1 MLATSGAMWDW
12 SEGLRSQECYGILF
26 CCPINLH
33 LKTSSRISHRV
44 SAAPVKAHDILDAWL
59 PSLSPLQASQIS
71 SASIQL
77 LTEAGAALEEEQD
90 SSIRDAMGA
99 SRLCLEAMTVAGIRF
114 TGPHFLAGGSYEDPS
129 GSHGKLTVLPAHSY
143 ASRAE
148 DIADAEGR
156 ILMVSRIYETMSS
169 RLNGRPRTLTVQ
181 RALKS
186 TLESLTVSDPF
197 ARLYLTTTSLQHL
210 LDLRESEAKLHVA
223 QRLESICHED
233 VSARPSIIE
242 VLLRSFSIREDY
254 QRLKADSK
262 PIAQRQAA
270 AMEEWMERLIPVL
283 ESFSLQLLRRLLL
296 RPVLTETLGSEASNR
311 EFWQLPLSRRESL
324 WGEPITLA
332 AGSGTG
338 PHSAVVHDTFQMGQN
353 PASTRTQIAA

>member
-1 MLATSGAMWDW
+1 M
-12 SEGLRSQECYGILF
+12 RSQECYGILF

-33 LKTSSRISHRV
+33 LKTSPRISHRV
-44 SAAPVKAHDILDAWL
+44 SAAPVKAHNILDAWL

-114 TGPHFLAGGSYEDPS
+114 AGPHFLAGGSYEDPC
-129 GSHGKLTVLPAHSY
+129 GSHGKLTQLPAHSY
-143 ASRAE
+143 ASRIE
-148 DIADAEGR
+148 DIADSEGR
-156 ILMVSRIYETMSS
+156 MLMVSRIYETMSS

-233 VSARPSIIE
+233 VSVRPSIIE
-242 VLLRSFSIREDY
+242 VLLRSFSIREDF

-262 PIAQRQAA
+262 PIAQKQAA
-270 AMEEWMERLIPVL
+270 AMEEWMERLIPFL

-311 EFWQLPLSRRESL
+311 EFWQLPIARRESL
-324 WGEPITLA
+324 WGEPLSLA
-332 AGSGTG
+332 PGAEER
-338 PHSAVVHDTFQMGQN
+338 HSAVVATDSHNTGPRN
-353 PASTRTQIAA
+353 ASTMARAA